1 MSADLTVR
9 DTASVTVSKPVDGT
23 RHYRARAT
31 DRRPRTAPVQRQ
43 RVDPAVMAQARR
55 IMRPGQ
61 RLVIVSPSCVR
72 LVNVPHDG

>member
-1 MSADLTVR
+1 VSADLTVR
-9 DTASVTVSKPVDGT
+9 DTASVTVSEPVGS
-23 RHYRARAT
+23 RHYRARAA